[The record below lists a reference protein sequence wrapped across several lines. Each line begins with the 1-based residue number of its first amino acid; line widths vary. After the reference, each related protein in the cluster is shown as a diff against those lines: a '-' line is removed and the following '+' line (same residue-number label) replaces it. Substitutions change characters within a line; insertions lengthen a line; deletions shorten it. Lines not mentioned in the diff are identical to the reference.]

1 MLTSCVKC
9 RKKTKNL
16 KSKIFKTKNGR
27 LVMQSKC
34 PKCGNK
40 KSRFVKEHE
49 EKGLLSNFGI
59 KTQLSKI
66 SLINVLF

>member
-1 MLTSCVKC
+1 MLKVQEENGKFKVKD
-9 RKKTKNL
+9 
-16 KSKIFKTKNGR
+16 FKTKNGR